1 MLSIMKKRIETVNS
15 SDDLPQRLAEEL
27 AAGGVDRRDGARFAP
42 ELSYG
47 RHFGPAPYTARAA
60 AVIALLFWSDGQW
73 HIPLTVRHSALGKH
87 AGQISLPGGAVD
99 AGETTADA
107 ARRELAEELGVVEN
121 VELLGE
127 LAESYVYVSNFRIS
141 PWLAATRTRPA
152 WQPHDREVERVVEV
166 RLEMLLDPG
175 CVGTFVIER
184 GPVIFRAPCYRFG
197 EDCVWGAT
205 STILG
210 QLAGLLKRIA

>member
-1 MLSIMKKRIETVNS
+1 MPSTMETRIETMLS
-15 SDDLPQRLAEEL
+15 SDDLPQRLASEL
-27 AAGGVDRRDGARFAP
+27 AAGGVDRRDGTRFAP

-47 RHFGPAPYTARAA
+47 RHFGPAPLTARAA
-60 AVIALLFWSDGQW
+60 AVTALLFWSEGQW

-99 AGETTADA
+99 AGETTAEA
-107 ARRELAEELGVVEN
+107 ARRELAEELGVMDN

-127 LAESYVYVSNFRIS
+127 LAESYVYVSNFRVS
-141 PWLAATRTRPA
+141 PWLAVTRIRPV
-152 WQPHDREVERVVEV
+152 WQPHDYEVERVVEV
-166 RLEMLLDPG
+166 PLEMLLAPA
-175 CVGTFVIER
+175 CLGTFTIER
-184 GPVIFRAPCYRFG
+184 GPVTFRAPCYRFG

-205 STILG
+205 SIILG